1 MPSAGISLTHS
12 HLTTRRFAQTGGSK
26 MHRHSLINMSV
37 MTVVGLGLLSGNAL
51 AQQKSLKEQLV
62 GTWTLASVV
71 EVYQDGRKENPW
83 GPAVKGAVSFDGN
96 GKVLLMIIG
105 ADLPAPSGKPQE
117 SGRMV
122 VAYFGTY
129 AVDEAAKTVTYTAE
143 RATNSN
149 FDGLA
154 RKASVTLNGDELLQT
169 SASITTP
176 QGTFT
181 PNLVFKRAK

>member
-1 MPSAGISLTHS
+1 MNRCNL
-12 HLTTRRFAQTGGSK
+12 
-26 MHRHSLINMSV
+26 
-37 MTVVGLGLLSGNAL
+37 VGLSDIAVIAMGLSLLSSNAL

-71 EVYQDGRKENPW
+71 EVYQDGRRENPW

-105 ADLPAPSGKPQE
+105 TDLPAPSGKPQE
-117 SGRMV
+117 SSRMV

-129 AVDEAAKTVTYTAE
+129 SVDEAAKTVTYTAE
-143 RATNSN
+143 RATTPT

-154 RKASVTLNGDELLQT
+154 RQASVTLNGDELRQT
-169 SASITTP
+169 SASIATP
-176 QGTFT
+176 QGTMT
-181 PNLVFKRAK
+181 PNLIFKRAK